1 MKTILFLIIFIIS
14 LSLCSFKLSNQK
26 KEIKHQNVNTWKDIL
41 IDGKDIAGV
50 RSDGTA
56 WVWKNAKIEQ
66 VGTDKDWE
74 KFFLCTPYICQKED
88 GTIWSWNDEAH
99 PNLGYKVKG
108 NSFLT
113 PHKIGSDFWIDV
125 GGGRT
130 VFGIKSDGS
139 MYIWGILTE
148 YFTNEVYIKQYEPL
162 RIWNYDNWQSITS
175 KINEEFILGIQTD
188 GSLWACGQNKWGEF
202 GNGTK
207 ISGNV
212 PVRVGSDNDWAKV
225 STEGINGA
233 FAIKKDGTL
242 WAWGHSAY
250 TSRKPL
256 GLEIPMG
263 SEKDSAATVPMQL
276 GTDSDWADIAVGDFH
291 RLALKKDGT
300 LWSWGKSLGLSQD
313 RRKVS
318 MVQVGTDNDWVKIDA
333 GLYVSVAIK
342 KDGTAW
348 LWGENKNNQL
358 GLNTPLEIVSE
369 PTQLE
374 LKK

>member
-1 MKTILFLIIFIIS
+1 MKTILILAIFIIS
-14 LSLCSFKLSNQK
+14 LFFSSFKLSDHQE
-26 KEIKHQNVNTWKDIL
+26 EIQHENVNTWKDIL

-56 WVWKNAKIEQ
+56 WVWKSGKIEQ

-88 GTIWSWNDEAH
+88 GTIWSWNDEVH

-113 PHKIGSDFWIDV
+113 PHKIGSDIWIDV

-175 KINEEFILGIQTD
+175 KINEEFILGIQSD

-207 ISGNV
+207 VSGNV
-212 PVRVGSDNDWAKV
+212 PVRVGSDNDWEKV